1 MANLKGAKKKLQQH
15 HIDKLMQ
22 GTNAKAAI
30 VFLVTEDGTHFS
42 VMNLDSD
49 TARRCLCR
57 AINWT
62 ETVLAK
68 REEEDENGRLYN

>member
-30 VFLVTEDGTHFS
+30 VFLVTEDGNHFS
-42 VMNLDSD
+42 VMNLDAYD
-49 TARRCLCR
+49 VKRCLCR
-57 AINWT
+57 AINWS

-68 REEEDENGRLYN
+68 REEEENGKLYN